1 MWLKVRG
8 EGKVS
13 GSPGAAELY
22 TLVSKSGRE
31 DNRGRSSGRCTEYER
46 AKSMMSSM
54 EDFRGRR
61 GGSRYCFRAV
71 RV

>member
-1 MWLKVRG
+1 MWFKVRG

-31 DNRGRSSGRCTEYER
+31 DNRGRSSGRCTGYEHVQK
-46 AKSMMSSM
+46 A
-54 EDFRGRR
+54 
-61 GGSRYCFRAV
+61 
-71 RV
+71 